1 MIIDIYEDK
10 EKRCYN
16 RSDEVHNSYGPD
28 ETHSNGFKTYYIKGD
43 AHNPYGPAVFH
54 PEDDIT
60 KYYLDGD
67 ELTKEKWE
75 QLKHGD

>member
-28 ETHSNGFKTYYIKGD
+28 EIHSDGFKTYYIKGD
-43 AHNPYGPAVFH
+43 AHNPYGPAAFY
-54 PEDDIT
+54 PNGKDE
-60 KYYLDGD
+60 YYLNG
-67 ELTKEKWE
+67 LRYSKENWKKLRHE
-75 QLKHGD
+75 Y